1 MLLGN
6 LPPKFRSQLYCIQLV
21 ALCMSHTIKNNGY
34 KKILEP
40 SIIDLKTLKTEGIY
54 VSKLVCEVKTNV
66 IKVCVSEGFFDLE
79 YLNDRIIKLKFSEV
93 EKSNKPSKVTNILRK

>member
-54 VSKLVCEVKTNV
+54 VSKSDGDHTLFWHSKCCDCEQFRST
-66 IKVCVSEGFFDLE
+66 
-79 YLNDRIIKLKFSEV
+79 KFSRFYGIFYNPKEL
-93 EKSNKPSKVTNILRK
+93 SILFHH

>member
-1 MLLGN
+1 M
-6 LPPKFRSQLYCIQLV
+6 
-21 ALCMSHTIKNNGY
+21 HTEQVRIVNDSSLAPVYGIKGTFCLNELQNVHSLNGM
-34 KKILEP
+34 P
-40 SIIDLKTLKTEGIY
+40 SDIAHDLFEG
-54 VSKLVCEVKTNV
+54 VVCEVKTNV

>member
-1 MLLGN
+1 MHTEQVRIVNDSSLAPVYGIKGTFCLLN
-6 LPPKFRSQLYCIQLV
+6 ELQNVHS
-21 ALCMSHTIKNNGY
+21 MNDM
-34 KKILEP
+34 P
-40 SIIDLKTLKTEGIY
+40 SDIAHDLFEG
-54 VSKLVCEVKTNV
+54 VVCEVKTNV

>member
-1 MLLGN
+1 M
-6 LPPKFRSQLYCIQLV
+6 
-21 ALCMSHTIKNNGY
+21 HTEQVRIVNDSSLAPVYGIKGPVFFNELQNVHSMNGM
-34 KKILEP
+34 P
-40 SIIDLKTLKTEGIY
+40 SDIAHDLFEG
-54 VSKLVCEVKTNV
+54 VVCEIKTNV